1 MGLTERKYT
10 PPPRTGME
18 VFMTLPEGTLA
29 ELIND
34 RIYMSPSPFY
44 SHQNISAELAMQIR
58 YYVKQNNLGICIA
71 APIDIFFDDKN
82 VLQPDIV
89 FIAKENMSI
98 IKDNRIKGS
107 PDLIIEILSPGNKNH
122 DLEIKRDI
130 YEKFGIKEYF
140 IVEPETKETIT
151 YYMQNKKFEKQPST
165 KEIIT
170 SNLLNNSFSF

>member
-10 PPPRTGME
+10 PPPRTGIE
-18 VFMTLPEGTLA
+18 VFMMLPEGTLA

-34 RIYMSPSPFY
+34 SIYMSPSPFY

-82 VLQPDIV
+82 VLQPDII

-122 DLEIKRDI
+122 DLEIKKDI

-151 YYMQNKKFEKQPST
+151 WYMQNKKFVKQPSV
-165 KEIIT
+165 KGMIT
-170 SNLLNNSFSF
+170 AKLLNNSFPF